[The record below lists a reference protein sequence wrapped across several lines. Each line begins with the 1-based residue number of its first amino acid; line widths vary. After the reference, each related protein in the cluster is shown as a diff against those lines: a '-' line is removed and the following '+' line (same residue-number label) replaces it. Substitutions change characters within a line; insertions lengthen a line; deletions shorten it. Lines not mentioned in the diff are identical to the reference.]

1 MVDSTKVL
9 CALFDKITILISG
22 DSPSIFPSLDK
33 MGVGPQ
39 RTEKGKMKFS
49 LLFHLLFINTHKA
62 AVIIKYKNTL

>member
-39 RTEKGKMKFS
+39 RTEKGKNEIFVTIP
-49 LLFHLLFINTHKA
+49 FI
-62 AVIIKYKNTL
+62 IY